1 MKTMISRLNEWDEMI
16 FRLFNQH
23 FYRRSLYV
31 LLTKI
36 THLGGARITIFT
48 LLLLL
53 VFGKDPY
60 QTLAKAAAFSLF
72 ISHIPVQI
80 GKHLFRRDR
89 PYLTLS
95 NTFVVKNPLKD
106 HSFPSGHSTAIF
118 AATTPF
124 YGWDSHSY
132 LYIVTPFF
140 TCCFF
145 KDFFR
150 TPLPK
155 RCHCWYIIRL
165 YHWDHLFFFIPFINI
180 YKKITSL
187 VGSDFLHYASS
198 FKISALSVRSQGTS
212 RSVTSEVTIS
222 SCLMVD
228 WTTQDQA
235 L

>member
-124 YGWDSHSY
+124 MVGIPI
-132 LYIVTPFF
+132 LTYILL
-140 TCCFF
+140 
-145 KDFFR
+145 
-150 TPLPK
+150 PL
-155 RCHCWYIIRL
+155 
-165 YHWDHLFFFIPFINI
+165 
-180 YKKITSL
+180 SL
-187 VGSDFLHYASS
+187 LVASSRIFLGLHYPSDVIVGILLGFITGIICFS
-198 FKISALSVRSQGTS
+198 LFPL
-212 RSVTSEVTIS
+212 
-222 SCLMVD
+222 
-228 WTTQDQA
+228 
-235 L
+235 